1 MIGIIYGSNLGNTE
15 NVANKIANELALDY
29 KILNIGK
36 TKPSDINGFDKLI
49 IGTSTWNDGELQ
61 DDWADF
67 NFDEL
72 DVDGKTIALFGIGD
86 SQSYS
91 DTFCNAM
98 GELYKIFNEKGANL
112 VGAVSADGY
121 SFDES
126 TAFVNNKFVGLPID
140 MDNESD
146 KTDDRVANWVKL
158 IKPNFE

>member
-15 NVANKIANELALDY
+15 DVANKIANKLGLDH
-29 KILNIGK
+29 KVLNISK
-36 TKPSDINGFDKLI
+36 VKPSDINSFDKLI

-72 DVDGKTIALFGIGD
+72 DVNGKTIALFGTGD
-86 SQSYS
+86 GQSYG

-98 GELYKIFNEKGANL
+98 GELYKIFNAKGANI

-126 TAFVNNKFVGLPID
+126 TAIINDKFVGLPID
-140 MDNESD
+140 IDNESD
-146 KTDDRVANWVKL
+146 KTDDRVTNWIKL